1 MESLLI
7 AVATGV
13 GSFIGSWAAFRIELK
28 YLRRDVDHAHK
39 RLDDHEANFHFHK
52 RAIDHGD

>member
-1 MESLLI
+1 METLVI
-7 AVATGV
+7 ALATGL

-39 RLDDHEANFHFHK
+39 RLDDHVKTYHNHT
-52 RAIDHGD
+52 RGMP